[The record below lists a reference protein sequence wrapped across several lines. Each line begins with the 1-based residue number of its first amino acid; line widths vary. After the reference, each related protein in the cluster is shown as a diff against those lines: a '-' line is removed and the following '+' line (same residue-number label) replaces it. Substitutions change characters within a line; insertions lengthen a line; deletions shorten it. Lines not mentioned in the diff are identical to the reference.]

1 MTEDQ
6 HSLDRRVDAVEGRV
20 GRVENDHADLRRE
33 VAEIRTGM
41 ATLHGDLR
49 VNNELTKH
57 IRESVARIENNTR
70 DSFARIET
78 NTDKSLGRLEKSMQD
93 AVDMATTARTVR
105 GLGVGHIVAWLVAG
119 VATALGIFVAWFKG

>member
-41 ATLHGDLR
+41 VR

-119 VATALGIFVAWFKG
+119 VYATHWIRRL

>member
-1 MTEDQ
+1 
-6 HSLDRRVDAVEGRV
+6 
-20 GRVENDHADLRRE
+20 
-33 VAEIRTGM
+33 M